1 MTTNERVIGGHNW
14 CLFQQQQLA
23 AQVEERDATIEQL
36 RADLADRDH
45 DLVIFRRANDD
56 HRTMY
61 RDAVDDAV
69 KLKRDLAERD
79 ATIAKWEPTIAKQH
93 DAENPHTHRRGGPPV
108 GHHPIEIHGARIP
121 VRFGKSRPAGQ
132 RDPS

>member
-79 ATIAKWEPTIAKQH
+79 ATIVKLRDNVMSA
-93 DAENPHTHRRGGPPV
+93 AEEMKRAILTDESG
-108 GHHPIEIHGARIP
+108 EIR
-121 VRFGKSRPAGQ
+121 VRLEGEKGWPEATS
-132 RDPS
+132 